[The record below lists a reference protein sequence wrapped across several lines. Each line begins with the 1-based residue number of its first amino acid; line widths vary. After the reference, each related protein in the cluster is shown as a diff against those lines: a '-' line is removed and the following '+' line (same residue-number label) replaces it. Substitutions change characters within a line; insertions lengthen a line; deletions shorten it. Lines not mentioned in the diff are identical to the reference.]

1 MPMWAKKQEL
11 VTEEDKE
18 SSSKK
23 EVMYDVVE
31 EPAMKVLRSLLQVWE
46 HSSSQN
52 DSPPREPETADRYPV
67 RAMRQC
73 LRQAAEAGY
82 LDVLSAF
89 PIIVKGQR
97 NVHEPLPFSLYK
109 DLKRS
114 IRENGLKSPYTNGL
128 FQAITDSYR
137 MAPCDWI
144 ASARTVLTPAQF
156 TESGIQSTLLE
167 PPTQQPK
174 MHK

>member
-52 DSPPREPETADRYPV
+52 DSPPRQKIQT
-67 RAMRQC
+67 
-73 LRQAAEAGY
+73 
-82 LDVLSAF
+82 
-89 PIIVKGQR
+89 
-97 NVHEPLPFSLYK
+97 
-109 DLKRS
+109 
-114 IRENGLKSPYTNGL
+114 
-128 FQAITDSYR
+128 
-137 MAPCDWI
+137 
-144 ASARTVLTPAQF
+144 
-156 TESGIQSTLLE
+156 GILLGA
-167 PPTQQPK
+167 
-174 MHK
+174 